1 MSMTRV
7 AIVEDNPEFR
17 ETLGTFLRHQPDFA
31 LAGTFGGAEAA
42 LADARRAID
51 EHGQVVWDLV
61 LMDIELPRMNGIEA
75 TRRLRELAPE
85 LPVVVL
91 TVFENPSV
99 ILDAIAAGA
108 SGYVLKKTG
117 ARELV
122 AQLRSVLDGGA
133 PLSPAVA
140 ATLLEF
146 VRRTGD
152 TTPHADPRRLDLT
165 ERETDVLRRLVDGR
179 TYDQTASDLGIS
191 ASTVRTH
198 VRAIYRKLQV
208 HSVAEAV
215 RKAVQAGLW

>member
-42 LADARRAID
+42 LADARRAVD
-51 EHGQVVWDLV
+51 EHGRVGWDLV
-61 LMDIELPRMNGIEA
+61 LMDIELPRMNGIDA
-75 TRRLRELAPE
+75 TRRLRELAPD

-146 VRRTGD
+146 VRRSGD
-152 TTPHADPRRLDLT
+152 ATHSDPRRLDLT
-165 ERETDVLRRLVDGR
+165 DRETDVLRRLVDGR
-179 TYDQTASDLGIS
+179 TYDQAASDLGIS